1 MITTYKEALDH
12 ADTVSPWFARVAAGY
27 LEQGETVRALKLC
40 LAGMRDYPRY
50 MTGAL
55 ILGKCYEAMGQRGEA
70 ILEYRRILDVHPDNP
85 MLHRLCTAV
94 ERKEEEEFAV
104 FREQRRKTIRKT
116 GNAVSFERY
125 IADPVLEEESGID
138 FLLKQ
143 LQAAKSGGR
152 SSASEELLADLKDAG
167 EGSGKI
173 VTATLAEIYVAQKEY
188 GEAIAAYRALI
199 EQRPGDADRYRER
212 LAEIELLVRD
222 QGSDAAG

>member
-1 MITTYKEALDH
+1 MITMYKDALAH
-12 ADTVSPWFARVAAGY
+12 PDTVSPWFARVAAGY

-40 LAGMRDYPRY
+40 LAGVHEYPRY

-55 ILGKCYEAMGQRGEA
+55 ILGKCYEAMGRRGEA
-70 ILEYRRILDVHPDNP
+70 ILEYRQILDVHPDNS
-85 MLHRLCTAV
+85 MLHQLCTAV
-94 ERKEEEEFAV
+94 ERREEEEFAV
-104 FREQRRKTIRKT
+104 FREQRRKTIRKAT
-116 GNAVSFERY
+116 DAVSFEHY
-125 IADPVLEEESGID
+125 IAGPVPEEESGID

-152 SSASEELLADLKDAG
+152 SSAAVESLADLKDAG

-199 EQRPGDADRYRER
+199 EQRPGDAERHRAR
-212 LAEIELLVRD
+212 LAEIEQLARS

>member
-1 MITTYKEALDH
+1 MISTYKAALDH
-12 ADTVSPWFARVAAGY
+12 SDTVSPWFARVAAGY

-40 LAGMRDYPRY
+40 LAGTHEYPRY

-55 ILGKCYEAMGQRGEA
+55 ILGKCYEAMGQRVEA
-70 ILEYRRILDVHPDNP
+70 VLEYRRILDVHPDSA
-85 MLHRLCTAV
+85 MLHQLCTAV
-94 ERKEEEEFAV
+94 EHREEEEFAV
-104 FREQRRKTIRKT
+104 FREKCKHTIRKT

-125 IADPVLEEESGID
+125 IAEPVPEEESGID

-152 SSASEELLADLKDAG
+152 PSVPEESLADLKDAG

-199 EQRPGDADRYRER
+199 EQRPGDAERYRER
-212 LAEIELLVRD
+212 LAEIELLARS